1 MPSAIAWP
9 ALVFIGPTLATIDTV
24 RNRPKFFATLD
35 TAACQERAFAVD
47 TRNAQQATC
56 EPSAFSGPTMRQAG
70 ASLVHGADDEQG
82 ATTDESEED
91 IMRKAN
97 FGFLAAAVLAIMSA
111 CGGAPVEG
119 APGGVDESQG
129 ASGSEIGEE
138 SSALGPTSSFGD
150 DCGGPFGLGRCD
162 LRPPSVKRTDKCPVY
177 CHDYSDENGK
187 SARCCTSAYPRLGN
201 IFTGYWYCSSECVR
215 VN

>member
-1 MPSAIAWP
+1 
-9 ALVFIGPTLATIDTV
+9 
-24 RNRPKFFATLD
+24 
-35 TAACQERAFAVD
+35 
-47 TRNAQQATC
+47 
-56 EPSAFSGPTMRQAG
+56 MRQAG
-70 ASLVHGADDEQG
+70 EPLVHGADE
-82 ATTDESEED
+82 TKCEED
-91 IMRKAN
+91 IMKKAN
-97 FGFLAAAVLAIMSA
+97 VGFLAAAVLTIALG

-119 APGGVDESQG
+119 APGGLDESQD
-129 ASGSEIGEE
+129 
-138 SSALGPTSSFGD
+138 ALGD
-150 DCGGPFGLGRCD
+150 DCGGAFGLGRCD